1 MIDKET
7 INEKLENLKKYVGY
21 LKEYRKFSLEDIKK
35 DYTLQGAIRYYLQI
49 ACECVIDICE
59 IIISGL
65 GLPKPDTARD
75 SIEMLGE
82 NGILPLE
89 FSLKISK
96 MTGLRN
102 ILVHEYAKI
111 DISEIYNHLQKK
123 LDDFSQFAKLI
134 ATWINKI

>member
-96 MTGLRN
+96 MAGLRN

-134 ATWINKI
+134 ASWINKI

>member
-89 FSLKISK
+89 FSFKISK
-96 MTGLRN
+96 MAGLRN

>member
-7 INEKLENLKKYVGY
+7 INEKLENFKKYVGY

-35 DYTLQGAIRYYLQI
+35 DYTLQGAIRYYLQV
-49 ACECVIDICE
+49 ACKCVIDICE

-75 SIEMLGE
+75 GIEMLGK

-96 MTGLRN
+96 MAGLRN
-102 ILVHEYAKI
+102 ILVHGYARI
-111 DISEIYNHLQKK
+111 DISETYNHLQKK